1 MLSALSFKLLLKV
14 SSVGIGEGMKIL
26 YIADLSRCKEYLKRV
41 SLVQNFTRCFTPKN
55 LYGESE

>member
-26 YIADLSRCKEYLKRV
+26 YIADLSRCKEV
-41 SLVQNFTRCFTPKN
+41 P
-55 LYGESE
+55 